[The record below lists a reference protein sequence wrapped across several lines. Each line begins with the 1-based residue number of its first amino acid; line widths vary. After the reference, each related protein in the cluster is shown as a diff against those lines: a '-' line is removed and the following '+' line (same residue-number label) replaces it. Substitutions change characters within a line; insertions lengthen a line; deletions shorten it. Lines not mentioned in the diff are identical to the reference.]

1 MTSIPLLREAGYGQR
16 TAAARLSRLARAIA
30 RHITVHNALVGSVA
44 LAFFVVFW
52 FSYPRDPGERP
63 IFNSPRESVGYYL
76 TERFLDGHGFS
87 SPLMHYDELPPDI
100 AVALTPRDAASVDGR
115 AVPRD
120 FAGTMLLYAAVMF
133 VHPALALLVG
143 PALAVVGGWALMRIT
158 RRLFGEPAGTLAFVC
173 WLAFPPLWINA
184 SFIFTSDMPALTLL
198 LLGVLAFVRY
208 WERQTLT
215 GALALGACF
224 AGSVLFR
231 YPNVM
236 IAAPF
241 AIALLVTGRTRPTH
255 VVAAAAVAAP
265 FAGAVLAFNAYVYG
279 DPLTTGFHLG
289 AEIVDQTVNYS
300 KESFFKRRPDVL
312 AQYLRTYALLPIISV
327 PVAISLLA
335 TLVAS
340 RRREGAAR
348 ALAVVA
354 VATFVLLLGYYGQ
367 QDAWGYKSAQVA
379 ASFLRYLLPGF
390 ALLAVFG
397 AWALSE
403 AIRRW
408 GNAMYVLPLALVA
421 ASASWV
427 SVAPGGLKQV
437 YGVVDRSKEF
447 QRQVVAATE
456 PDAVIAVRI
465 TDKFLYPQRQTLT
478 LTYAIQND
486 EPFSKGQLETW
497 DYVPSPERF
506 ASVAERTYESG
517 VSLYFIPDARVGHVA
532 PYQDALVKRGYY
544 LRSIQT
550 VTAAPLFKVSK
561 LNE

>member
-1 MTSIPLLREAGYGQR
+1 MTAITLLGDAGYAEQ
-16 TAAARLSRLARAIA
+16 TAAARLVRVMRGLAR
-30 RHITVHNALVGSVA
+30 HVTPHSALVGGIAVA
-44 LAFFVVFW
+44 FLIAFW
-52 FSYPRDPGERP
+52 FSYPRVPGERP

-76 TERFLDGHGFS
+76 TERFLEGHGFS
-87 SPLMHYDELPPDI
+87 SPLLHYDELPPDI
-100 AVALTPRDAASVDGR
+100 AIALTPRDAASVDGE

-120 FAGTMLLYAAVMF
+120 FAGTMLMYAAVMF
-133 VHPALALLVG
+133 LHPALALIVG
-143 PALAVVGGWALMRIT
+143 PALAVIGAWALMRIT

-224 AGSVLFR
+224 AGSMLFR
-231 YPNVM
+231 YPNVI

-241 AIALLVTGRTRPTH
+241 AVALLVTGRARPTH
-255 VVAAAAVAAP
+255 VVAAAAIALP
-265 FAGAVLAFNAYVYG
+265 FAGAMLAFNAYVYG

-289 AEIVDQTVNYS
+289 AQIVDQTVNYS

-312 AQYLRTYALLPIISV
+312 AHYLRTYALLPMISV
-327 PVAISLLA
+327 PFVLSLLA

-340 RRREGAAR
+340 RRCQGAAR

-354 VATFVLLLGYYGQ
+354 MVTFMLLLGYYGQ
-367 QDAWGYKSAQVA
+367 QDAWGYKSAQIA

-390 ALLAVFG
+390 ALVAVFG

-408 GNAMYVLPLALVA
+408 GNAMYILPLALVV

-427 SVAPGGLKQV
+427 SVAPGGPKQV
-437 YGVVDRSKEF
+437 YGIVDRSEEF

-478 LTYAIQND
+478 LTYAIQN
-486 EPFSKGQLETW
+486 EAPFSKGQLETW

-517 VSLYFIPDARVGHVA
+517 VPLYFIPDARVGHVA

-544 LRSIQT
+544 LRQIKT

-561 LNE
+561 LDE

>member
-1 MTSIPLLREAGYGQR
+1 MTSITLLGGSDFALR
-16 TAAARLSRLARAIA
+16 TASARLSCLTRALARQF
-30 RHITVHNALVGSVA
+30 TLHNALVGGIA

-63 IFNSPRESVGYYL
+63 IFNSPRESVGYHL

-87 SPLMHYDELPPDI
+87 SPLLHYDELPPDI
-100 AVALTPRDAASVDGR
+100 AIALTPRDAASVDGE

-143 PALAVVGGWALMRIT
+143 PALAIVGAWALMRIT
-158 RRLFGEPAGTLAFVC
+158 RGLFGEPAGTLAFVC

-208 WERQTLT
+208 WEQQTLT

-224 AGSVLFR
+224 AGSMLFR
-231 YPNVM
+231 YPNVL
-236 IAAPF
+236 IALPF
-241 AIALLVTGRTRPTH
+241 AVALLITGRARPTH
-255 VVAAAAVAAP
+255 VVAAAVVAMP
-265 FAGAVLAFNAYVYG
+265 FAAVVLAFNAYVYG

-312 AQYLRTYALLPIISV
+312 ARYLRTYALLPNISV
-327 PVAISLLA
+327 PVVLSLLA
-335 TLVAS
+335 TLAGA
-340 RRREGAAR
+340 RRYRGAAR
-348 ALAVVA
+348 ALAVLA
-354 VATFVLLLGYYGQ
+354 IANFMLLLGYYGQ
-367 QDAWGYKSAQVA
+367 QDAWGYKSAQIA

-390 ALLAVFG
+390 ALAAVFG

-408 GNAMYVLPLALVA
+408 GNAMYILPLAFVV

-437 YGVVDRSKEF
+437 YGFVDRSEEF

-478 LTYAIQND
+478 LTYAIQNE
-486 EPFSKGQLETW
+486 EPFSKGKLETW

-517 VSLYFIPDARVGHVA
+517 VPLYFIPDARVGHVA

-544 LRSIQT
+544 LRQIKT

-561 LNE
+561 LDD